1 MRISSSD
8 EEIGGA
14 RAALLARVGRLD
26 AIVDNASINGV
37 WAPIDDLMPNEWDRI
52 VRVNL
57 RGTYLTL
64 AFALSPHPVRL
75 LYSAT
80 KGAQVAMAQQ
90 LALELG
96 RHSIRS
102 TFFVRARSLPKYQPR
117 RISGTASMGRPRRVA
132 GRWRPSHERRARQSC
147 RCTSRYPFSAER
159 QREAHNRL
167 ADIYRRRSGTS
178 PVKTATAVLAV
189 RPQSSCVG
197 RIVSTEILPSTK
209 PRSRSVRPWSISV
222 TE

>member
-1 MRISSSD
+1 MTVASLSVRISSSD

-64 AFALSPHPVRL
+64 HVFVPLLKVAGGGAISSCPPFSGVRTFTSPGAIA
-75 LYSAT
+75 YSAT

-117 RISGTASMGRPRRVA
+117 RISGTARMWRSPSCGRKVA
-132 GRWRPSHERRARQSC
+132 LLSRRRARK
-147 RCTSRYPFSAER
+147 SADAAGAIHFLLTASAR
-159 QREAHNRL
+159 H
-167 ADIYRRRSGTS
+167 ITGS
-178 PVKTATAVLAV
+178 PLFVDGGQGLL
-189 RPQSSCVG
+189 R
-197 RIVSTEILPSTK
+197 
-209 PRSRSVRPWSISV
+209 
-222 TE
+222 